1 MNELENN
8 DLDAVGVDPMILDEK
23 TITLRKP
30 VTLGKT
36 GKSDGVVYSALDL
49 REPTGGELEK
59 ASKSA
64 TQLGVVLNLISLVAK
79 VPRAVAE
86 GLCQRDL
93 QEASDFLGSFSK
105 DDLKT
110 GETSSQS

>member
-1 MNELENN
+1 MDQLDNIEVQGNEQDE
-8 DLDAVGVDPMILDEK
+8 AEFVDEK

-30 VTLGKT
+30 VYVGKGGNPYT
-36 GKSDGVVYSALDL
+36 KLDL

-59 ASKSA
+59 AGKAA
-64 TQLGVVLNLISLVAK
+64 TDMGVVLNLISLVAK

-93 QEASDFLGSFSK
+93 REASDFLGSFNA
-105 DDLKT
+105 DDQKT
-110 GETSSQS
+110 GETS